1 MPSSSKKQ
9 HDFMEAIAHNK
20 AFAKKVHVPQSVGRD
35 FAEADK
41 GKHFKRGGDMAMNPK
56 AAQAMAALMGGAKRP
71 RPMAKPMA
79 APAAPPMTMPG
90 MKHGGLTK
98 KHHEHLAHHHLAMAE
113 HHHAMCGGGMAKKM
127 KHGGEA
133 MEPHSKDMGEKAMK
147 HGGAMKK
154 HHYAKG
160 GAIGVAESKASG
172 GKKEM
177 REESREMKSGLSS
190 IERGEGKRAH
200 GEHGIQMKGHTKA
213 MMPKMKGND
222 IGNGPIVNA
231 KKHGGKIHHKR

>member
-56 AAQAMAALMGGAKRP
+56 AAMAMSALMGGAKRP

-79 APAAPPMTMPG
+79 APAAPPMAMPG

-133 MEPHSKDMGEKAMK
+133 MEPHTKDMGIHGLK
-147 HGGAMKK
+147 HGGKAK

-160 GAIGVAESKASG
+160 GHVPGQYPLGEKMEKVTAG
-172 GKKEM
+172 GHK
-177 REESREMKSGLSS
+177 G
-190 IERGEGKRAH
+190 H
-200 GEHGIQMKGHTKA
+200 GEHSIQERGHTRA
-213 MMPKMKGND
+213 LQEKMKGNTV
-222 IGNGPIVNA
+222 GNGPIVNA
-231 KKHGGKIHHKR
+231 KKHGGKIHHKK